1 MEISTRG
8 RYAVRV
14 LCEIAKHKDNFVSI
28 ADLAA
33 SQEISV
39 KYLEHI
45 ISKLLKA
52 KILVSMRGVNGGY
65 QLSRS
70 PKEYTI
76 LEILQATDDKIS
88 LATCSA
94 QDCPRKENCVSKPL
108 WDALAE
114 LITDFLLK
122 TTLQDV
128 IDKDLKKF

>member
-14 LCEIAKHKDNFVSI
+14 LCEIAKHVDGYISI
-28 ADLAA
+28 ADLAK

-52 KILVSMRGVNGGY
+52 QILVSMRGVNGGY
-65 QLSRS
+65 RLQKS
-70 PKEYTI
+70 PKEFTV
-76 LEILQATDDKIS
+76 LEILQATDDEIK
-88 LATCSA
+88 LATCST
-94 QDCPRKENCVSKPL
+94 QNCPRQEKCLSKPL
-108 WDALAE
+108 WDALTKM
-114 LITDFLLK
+114 ITDFLAK

-128 IDKDLKKF
+128 IDEDIKN